1 MRLWPIPLI
10 VGVIPV
16 VTVNVAY
23 LISLYH
29 GTAVACMPYLEGCL
43 TVSAA
48 SRTEPAIFFFRA
60 VMMPATLLFV
70 IYWAVSWTWLGRI
83 DTSRQRH
90 AIFLLG
96 VVGALAMIL
105 YVDYLGTE
113 GEMYRALRKYGTILF
128 FGLTFLAQLMELG
141 RMVRKNVGPAWAVS
155 AKRIISYALLLGGL
169 AFIPVQNAWDVDP
182 IENIIE
188 WNFSLLMMAHFMF
201 TAAIWRRAEV
211 EVRLVSKS

>member
-10 VGVIPV
+10 LGFIPLV
-16 VTVNVAY
+16 AVHVAY
-23 LISLYH
+23 TISLYH
-29 GTAVACMPYLEGCL
+29 GTVLACVPYVDGCL

-70 IYWAVSWTWLGRI
+70 IYWLISWTWLGRI

-90 AIFLLG
+90 AILAIG
-96 VVGALAMIL
+96 VAGALAMIL
-105 YVDYLGTE
+105 YVDYLGTQ
-113 GEMYRALRKYGTILF
+113 GEMYRVLRKYGTILF

-141 RMVRKNVGPAWAVS
+141 RMVRKNVGPTWAVKG
-155 AKRIISYALLLGGL
+155 KRIISYALVLGGL
-169 AFIPVQNAWDVDP
+169 AFIPVQNAWDIDP

-188 WNFSLLMMAHFMF
+188 WNFSVLMMVHFML
-201 TAAIWRRAEV
+201 TAAIWRQADV
-211 EVRLVSKS
+211 EIRLVAKG